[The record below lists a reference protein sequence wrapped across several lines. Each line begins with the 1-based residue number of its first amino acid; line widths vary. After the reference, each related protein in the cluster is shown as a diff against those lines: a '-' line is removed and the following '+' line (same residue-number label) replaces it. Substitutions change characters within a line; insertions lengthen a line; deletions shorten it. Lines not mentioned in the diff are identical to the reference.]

1 MSWLHRRGRTQ
12 GYVTAPAGRA
22 RRWHTD
28 PNCGA
33 STWPKRARGRRVSVR
48 ANTALLLAHDMGA
61 LGVTPCERCAR
72 PAILDEVAASASG
85 GGYHALICG
94 SSDTSGACRRCAD
107 LTAYA
112 AAHGN
117 LTAYAL
123 GGRVAVLRPGL
134 SSLDSDA
141 LSVLWLEVRD
151 ASGDLPAITAPMWA
165 TAAALFG
172 GPTTLADALAAA
184 AALHASPAG
193 R

>member
-1 MSWLHRRGRTQ
+1 MLS
-12 GYVTAPAGRA
+12 
-22 RRWHTD
+22 
-28 PNCGA
+28 
-33 STWPKRARGRRVSVR
+33 ARGI
-48 ANTALLLAHDMGA
+48 TA
-61 LGVTPCERCAR
+61 CRRCAL